1 MRRLSILAFVI
12 VLLALVSCSSDEEEI
27 TEYYPHENNSSWTY
41 KVTANWKEDVSFV
54 QYRFNGITQHEQGFQ
69 LQVLERWI
77 EVGGIWVMYEEYI
90 LADNEKVDVYFLLDD
105 ENPYHRLEFPL
116 EVGKTWLAWDDSDD
130 KFFTVVAVEDVKVP
144 AGEFKDCFKVSY
156 TSETDPEW
164 FEYYWYGASV
174 GLVKLYAGYPEGHPD
189 AGDTTYELNSYN
201 IF

>member
-41 KVTANWKEDVSFV
+41 KVTANWKEDVKYFL
-54 QYRFNGITQHEQGFQ
+54 YKFNGITQHEQGFQ
-69 LQVLERWI
+69 LQVLEIWL
-77 EVGGIWVMYEEYI
+77 EGGGYYFTEYI

-105 ENPYHRLEFPL
+105 ENSYHRLEFPL

-130 KFFTVVAVEDVKVP
+130 EFFTVVAVEDVKVP

-164 FEYYWYGASV
+164 FEHYWYCASV
-174 GLVKLYAGYPEGHPD
+174 GLVKIYAGYPEV
-189 AGDTTYELNSYN
+189 GDTTYELNSYN
-201 IF
+201 IL

>member
-27 TEYYPHENNSSWTY
+27 TEYYPHENNNSWTY
-41 KVTANWKEDVSFV
+41 KVTYDWKGDVKYFLHK
-54 QYRFNGITQHEQGFQ
+54 FNGITQHEQGFQ
-69 LQVLERWI
+69 LQVLE
-77 EVGGIWVMYEEYI
+77 IWLEGYGYWLTEYI
-90 LADNEKVDVYFLLDD
+90 LADNEKVDVYYALDD

-116 EVGKTWLAWDDSDD
+116 EIGKTWPAWDDSDD
-130 KFFTVVAVEDVKVP
+130 KFFTVVAVEDVTVP

-164 FEYYWYGASV
+164 FEYHWYGASV
-174 GLVKLYAGYPEGHPD
+174 GLVKIYAGYPEGHPD
-189 AGDTTYELNSYN
+189 MGDTTYELNSYN